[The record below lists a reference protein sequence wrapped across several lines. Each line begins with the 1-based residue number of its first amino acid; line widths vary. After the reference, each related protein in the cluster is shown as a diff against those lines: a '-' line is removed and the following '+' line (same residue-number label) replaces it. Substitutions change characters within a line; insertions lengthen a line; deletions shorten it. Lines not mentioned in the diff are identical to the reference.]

1 MQRHNKNV
9 HELMNL
15 NKYNCEDCGKSLH
28 NRIGLQRHIDSVH
41 KKLRI
46 SCDICGIKFSYGD
59 TTTLRRHKEREH
71 PPPKCD
77 TCNVQFKTISEFN
90 VHVQKEHIEKYCK

>member
-15 NKYNCEDCGKSLH
+15 NKYNCEECGKTLH
-28 NRIGLQRHIDSVH
+28 NGTSVQRHIDSVH

-46 SCDICGIKFSYGD
+46 SCDICGKKFSYGD
-59 TTTLRRHKEREH
+59 KTTLRRHKEREH

-77 TCNVQFKTISEFN
+77 TCNIQFKTISEFN